1 MIRRDEDIRLMPE
14 GREFYKKVTDPELKI
29 LSKLLCERL
38 FSAREAKDKAS
49 MLQVLKDLMQDE
61 VVHFHYEKV
70 SGEMR
75 TAFGTRLPEII
86 SRHGGDPNGEG
97 REGPLKTFAYFDIV
111 RRAWRSFRPE
121 SIVDIDQDYVI

>member
-1 MIRRDEDIRLMPE
+1 MIPTDQNIALMPVSSD
-14 GREFYKKVTDPELKI
+14 FYERISDPEMKQ
-29 LSKLLCERL
+29 LSRLLAERL
-38 FSAREAKDKAS
+38 HSVREAKDKAA
-49 MLQVLKDLMQDE
+49 MIQVLKDRMQED

-75 TAFGTRLPEII
+75 PAFGTRLPSIV

-97 REGPLKTFAYFDIV
+97 REGPPTTFTYFDLI

-121 SIVDIDQDYVI
+121 TIVDIDDSYTI